1 MNNLPEEHYHN
12 LELLEE
18 AAFAKINKAQHK
30 SSRGYVAVKRWYGSD
45 EDQRDYFNQEVAT
58 LESLQFPPL
67 GQVSRTN
74 DSARTPS
81 ITYQYV
87 EGKRLDVLLKER
99 GKPLTPPES
108 ISIALAVLEALKP
121 FHQKSI
127 FDLKI
132 KPSNLVITPQD
143 TLKILDFRIDRPRLD
158 QANFASGVLDTIY
171 YESVEEAK
179 GELPVESSNLYSLGI
194 VLYEMLSGKPPFIA
208 PTTFGLKQMHLQQK
222 PANLPNLDLDHLI
235 QKALSKEPAGR
246 YPHIVEMSAALD
258 SYLAKNGAGVLPL
271 NRIVNPTSQPT
282 LPPPPPPSPPDM
294 GKLLR
299 QPTRMNEK
307 RPLVLVGI
315 IAMVLILFT
324 VIGFS
329 LLIISKVTN
338 TEVTNTDKTPT
349 SMAVVVTTVPPPV
362 PTTQTA
368 TAGLTAA
375 TQAPTTTTPPTPV
388 PTTLAPSGT
397 PVSEL
402 FDQIGTAIDQN
413 NWEEAV
419 KLTNSLKENSNLT
432 EPEKAKASSLAAQ
445 VYCTY
450 GKEQAHKDY
459 TTGINYLDKCILEDP
474 SPENKALNQALLE
487 KTKQHKD
494 AAALANDKK
503 WAEAIAQLKTLY
515 EQDKSFTNTRDILVD
530 AYLQYASALKTS
542 DKTQAQDLVCNKAKS
557 IEELTDEQ
565 KGTIDTRCKEVSPT
579 NTPQPP
585 KPATKTQP
593 TSVPPSATPR
603 PTDTPTQSPVP
614 TKTVTRLPT
623 VGTCK
628 PTGRDYRIPCLPS

>member
-18 AAFAKINKAQHK
+18 AAFARINKAQHK
-30 SSRGYVAVKRWYGSD
+30 SSREYVAVKRWYGS
-45 EDQRDYFNQEVAT
+45 ERDYFNQEVAT

-132 KPSNLVITPQD
+132 KPSNLVITPQG

-158 QANFASGVLDTIY
+158 QANFKSGVLDTIY

-271 NRIVNPTSQPT
+271 NRIVNPT
-282 LPPPPPPSPPDM
+282 LPPPPPPSPPDV
-294 GKLLR
+294 GER
-299 QPTRMNEK
+299 IGQPIRMNEK
-307 RPLVLVGI
+307 RPLVLVGLVVF
-315 IAMVLILFT
+315 IALT
-324 VIGFS
+324 AIGFI
-329 LLIISKVTN
+329 LSKDKTP
-338 TEVTNTDKTPT
+338 TTVTNTDKTPT
-349 SMAVVVTTVPPPV
+349 SVAVVITTVPPPV
-362 PTTQTA
+362 PTTKLA
-368 TAGLTAA
+368 TTT
-375 TQAPTTTTPPTPV
+375 TQAPTPTPTLTPV
-388 PTTLAPSGT
+388 PTTPTPAGT
-397 PVSEL
+397 PISGL

-459 TTGINYLDKCILEDP
+459 TTGINYLDKCIQEDP
-474 SPENKALNQALLE
+474 SPENKALLE

-557 IEELTDEQ
+557 IELTDEQ
-565 KGTIDTRCKEVSPT
+565 KGTIDTLCKELSPT
-579 NTPQPP
+579 NTPQTTTQ
-585 KPATKTQP
+585 KPTTRPITKVP
-593 TSVPPSATPR
+593 TTVPPSDTPR
-603 PTDTPTQSPVP
+603 PTDTLAPAPT
-614 TKTVTRLPT
+614 TVKPLMTTPIT
-623 VGTCK
+623 VCNVDPSTMGCK
-628 PTGRDYRIPCLPS
+628 